1 MNELAIR
8 QNSFDLTA
16 LANAA
21 ELLAEGKM
29 FFNPK
34 TGQPLN
40 KAEIY
45 SIVEYGRE
53 LGIEPVIALMNI
65 SPVKGR
71 LCTSAGLM
79 LAMAVQAGV
88 KYRVLREE
96 RDACSIQFDRD
107 GQTYI
112 STFDSIDAQQAGL
125 LNKDNWKNYPKAMYK
140 ARAIANGCRYMVP
153 DKLAGLYLQEEI
165 ADVKTPSNDVRI
177 TSATP
182 GLPMHIEED
191 SATELT
197 VEPIKQ
203 HNPVEGGTITDR
215 QKNKI
220 HAMFGAQGINVYEN
234 IFKEYLYEIG
244 IIHEDRKVGGLSKTG
259 ASHLIEILVDDKI
272 GKTMTDFYYEDK
284 YHDELK
290 EAFAKASKLSRVK
303 LLLNMAPLIED
314 LGTLPKKITD
324 ELTDQQ
330 TYDYF
335 SLFLR
340 AIHNEEDNRRQGGS
354 RDIVNDAIK
363 LFDAS
368 VVATKESPVTV
379 TEDEDK
385 YEFDA
390 LSF

>member
-1 MNELAIR
+1 MDELAAR
-8 QNSFDLTA
+8 QGYLDVAQLTA
-16 LANAA
+16 AA

-40 KAEIY
+40 KAEIFT
-45 SIVEYGRE
+45 IVQYGRE
-53 LGIEPVIALMNI
+53 LGIGGVIALMNI
-65 SPVKGR
+65 VPVKGR

-88 KYRVLREE
+88 RYKVLREE
-96 RDACSIQFDRD
+96 RDACSIQFERD

-140 ARAIANGCRYMVP
+140 ARAIANGCRYIVP
-153 DKLAGLYLQEEI
+153 DKLAGLYLQEELT
-165 ADVKTPSNDVRI
+165 DVSMPSV
-177 TSATP
+177 AP
-182 GLPMHIEED
+182 GNPMHVMVD
-191 SATELT
+191 QDDNTAHV
-197 VEPIKQ
+197 VEPVKQ
-203 HNPVEGGTITDR
+203 HNPVEGGTITDK

-220 HAMFGAQGINVYEN
+220 HAMFGTQGVNVYEN